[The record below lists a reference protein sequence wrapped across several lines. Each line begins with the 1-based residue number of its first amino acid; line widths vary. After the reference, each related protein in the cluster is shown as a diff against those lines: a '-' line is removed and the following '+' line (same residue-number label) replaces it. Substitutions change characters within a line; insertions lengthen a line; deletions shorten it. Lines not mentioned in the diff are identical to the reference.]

1 MKHTVEVTVLNQQYT
16 IKSEAS
22 DAEVAAVASYVN
34 EQLDAVNRGSR
45 NVDTLHNVVLTL
57 LNVSGNHLKLLVEM
71 ESLKRQNETLESS
84 LADAA
89 AKIKSELESL

>member
-1 MKHTVEVTVLNQQYT
+1 LKHTVEVTVLNQQYI

-45 NVDTLHNVVLTL
+45 SVDTLHNVVLAL
-57 LNVSGNHLKLLVEM
+57 LNVSGNHLKLLNEV
-71 ESLKRQNETLESS
+71 ESLKQQNETLERS

-89 AKIKSELESL
+89 AKIKSELECL

>member
-57 LNVSGNHLKLLVEM
+57 LNVSGNHLKLLNEVEL
-71 ESLKRQNETLESS
+71 LKRQNETLESS

-89 AKIKSELESL
+89 EKIKSELESL